1 MYIIIQKIAPRAK
14 SGKYFQIWFFPR
26 FGEKKGGVLSMHMQV
41 IRDCLMDSPFACPGS
56 APIGGGKKGEFGD
69 WSTTNYNLHLVRKY
83 GRKSSANSRE
93 RRSKKA
99 KSLRASYV
107 EKILLVCS
115 KHLISLNL
123 LLCWDEIERTNA
135 KCKF

>member
-1 MYIIIQKIAPRAK
+1 
-14 SGKYFQIWFFPR
+14 
-26 FGEKKGGVLSMHMQV
+26 MHMQV

-99 KSLRASYV
+99 KSLLRGKNIASLFKTFDFSEFIIV
-107 EKILLVCS
+107 LG
-115 KHLISLNL
+115 
-123 LLCWDEIERTNA
+123 
-135 KCKF
+135 